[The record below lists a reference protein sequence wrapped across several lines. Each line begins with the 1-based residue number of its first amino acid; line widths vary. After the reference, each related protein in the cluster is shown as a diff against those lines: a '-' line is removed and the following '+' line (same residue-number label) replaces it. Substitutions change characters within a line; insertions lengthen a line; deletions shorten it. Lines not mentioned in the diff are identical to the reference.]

1 MPGTVRVL
9 LVGIVL
15 GLCAAVYVYSPSTAA
30 SGSFHNAV
38 ANSPAAGTI
47 FLYPERIQLEAVYFF
62 NAE

>member
-47 FLYPERIQLEAVYFF
+47 FLYPERIQLEAGYFF